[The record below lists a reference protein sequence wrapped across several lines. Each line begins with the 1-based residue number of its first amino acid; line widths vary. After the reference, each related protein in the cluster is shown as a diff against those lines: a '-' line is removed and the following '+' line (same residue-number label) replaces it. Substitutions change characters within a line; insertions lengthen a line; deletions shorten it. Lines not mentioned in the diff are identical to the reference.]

1 MNLTDT
7 HKTYIMVALVASGV
21 LLTAQ
26 GCDLRQFVP
35 VNVPKDV
42 MEAVDLPE
50 GRLTLDQA
58 EIVWEDWEQYV
69 TSNTKRFE
77 NAVDDANNRYAVL
90 HQIFSIGLE
99 GVGTASGGIPYGGL
113 MFGALTGITGLLLP
127 TPKVLSAKK
136 KEEKE
141 KE

>member
-1 MNLTDT
+1 MNLPNT
-7 HKTYIMVALVASGV
+7 HKTYILAAVVASGV
-21 LLTAQ
+21 LLSAQ

-35 VNVPKDV
+35 VNIPKDV
-42 MEAVDLPE
+42 AEAVDLPE

-90 HQIFSIGLE
+90 HQLFSIGLE

-113 MFGALTGITGLLLP
+113 MFGALTGLTGLMLP
-127 TPKVLSAKK
+127 TPKLGKK
-136 KEEKE
+136 KDEKE